1 MPRRLFLGRR
11 FIHWNVSS
19 ASRLLAA
26 GSGDANSIAE
36 PLALK
41 SLRHGCNTKYG
52 VIKTIGLEWTVN
64 APTVAERHL
73 HPTWI

>member
-1 MPRRLFLGRR
+1 MYLVLQDSLSGC
-11 FIHWNVSS
+11 
-19 ASRLLAA
+19 
-26 GSGDANSIAE
+26 GDANSFAE

-41 SLRHGCNTKYG
+41 SLSHEFNTKHG